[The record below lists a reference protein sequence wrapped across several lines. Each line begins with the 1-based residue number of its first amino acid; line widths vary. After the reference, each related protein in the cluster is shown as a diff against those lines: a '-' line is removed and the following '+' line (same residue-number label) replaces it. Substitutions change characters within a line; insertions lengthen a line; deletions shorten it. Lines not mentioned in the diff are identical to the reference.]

1 MVASYGVEGRTGR
14 LGRGAEERSRMSAV
28 ELAVSVLPIVI
39 TAAGG
44 AAGLMR
50 RSRMQ
55 RLRLREQDWCHL
67 VRHLPPESVLID
79 LGKRGMVIEIGGRGV
94 DSRCRLSET
103 AR

>member
-1 MVASYGVEGRTGR
+1 
-14 LGRGAEERSRMSAV
+14 MSAV

-44 AAGLMR
+44 TAELMR

-55 RLRLREQDWCHL
+55 RLRFREQAWCHL

-79 LGKRGMVIEIGGRGV
+79 FGKQGMMIEVGGRGV
-94 DSRCRLSET
+94 D
-103 AR
+103 ARERHDDAQ